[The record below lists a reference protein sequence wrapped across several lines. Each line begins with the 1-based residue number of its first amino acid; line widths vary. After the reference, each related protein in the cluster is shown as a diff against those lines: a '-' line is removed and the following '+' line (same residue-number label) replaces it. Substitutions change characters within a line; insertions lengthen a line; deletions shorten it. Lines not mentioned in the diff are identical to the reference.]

1 MCERIYSNKLPEI
14 VTPHRARGFVTMSR
28 LFSKLKNG
36 LRQQNEM
43 NWSERK
49 LAHCREKRIACVA
62 GRIRVLLLERPP
74 PFLSRLILLG
84 PIVRKAVSANL
95 GLKFQL
101 GFDFS
106 CTKAY
111 IRANFLCAFILV
123 SEAKLKE
130 KNIDNKTLW
139 KAIKLH

>member
-1 MCERIYSNKLPEI
+1 MEFKFQSQTSVSRKGRIP
-14 VTPHRARGFVTMSR
+14 
-28 LFSKLKNG
+28 
-36 LRQQNEM
+36 
-43 NWSERK
+43 
-49 LAHCREKRIACVA
+49 ACVT
-62 GRIRVLLLERPP
+62 GRIRVLRLERPP
-74 PFLSRLILLG
+74 PFLSRLIRLG

-130 KNIDNKTLW
+130 TKYRQQNSLESYKTTL
-139 KAIKLH
+139 KIYIKPVA